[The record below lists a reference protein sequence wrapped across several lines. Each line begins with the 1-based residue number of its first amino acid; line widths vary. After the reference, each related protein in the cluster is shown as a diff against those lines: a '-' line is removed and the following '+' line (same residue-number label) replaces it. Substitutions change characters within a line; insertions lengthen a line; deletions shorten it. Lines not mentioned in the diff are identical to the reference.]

1 MALFEPSYRIGRRRE
16 GGYSNVSTDKG
27 EETYCGV
34 SRKYHPT
41 FTGWVIIDQIKLQ
54 RHIKNDEVIKDAGLE
69 ALLYTF
75 YNLNFWNKILGGK
88 INSQAIASYIY
99 DWSLTSGGALKQV
112 QRLVGVEPDGI
123 FGEATVSAINEK
135 GGLLLPMLKDCRMR
149 YYQHLVDNDSTQLA
163 NLKGWLN
170 RAKEVY
176 EEVCK

>member
-1 MALFEPSYRIGRRRE
+1 MALFEPAYRIGRRRE

-34 SRKYHPT
+34 SSKYHPE
-41 FTGWVIIDQIKLQ
+41 FPGFAIINQIKLQ
-54 RHIKNDEVIKDAGLE
+54 RQIKQNEVIKDARLE
-69 ALLYTF
+69 AMLYAF
-75 YNLNFWNKILGGK
+75 YLENFWNKILGDK
-88 INSQAIASYIY
+88 INSQSITSYIY

-123 FGEATVSAINEK
+123 FGEATIAAINEK

-176 EEVCK
+176 DEVNK